1 MRVNSDKKCGR
12 VWVCPYRHTLIYDA
26 HTHVMF
32 CYTLLTLFV
41 FCVGWVGFVDY
52 DIPRTPI
59 RTLLLYKFPAFDWLS
74 NFLQIFSF
82 LFFRSSYSLNCDPR
96 LGLNLGFIGSR
107 LLSWEPS
114 SYHFI
119 WNWTIYMGTGQFQGL
134 FASSSQYW
142 SELGSSSWISKELGT
157 VWGNWPVPAYFR
169 QFQPIIASSSQ
180 T

>member
-1 MRVNSDKKCGR
+1 MIGEE
-12 VWVCPYRHTLIYDA
+12 WVESIVIWKRIRDFRFWLDE
-26 HTHVMF
+26 
-32 CYTLLTLFV
+32 LFGLG
-41 FCVGWVGFVDY
+41 FGFGFGFVDY
-52 DIPRTPI
+52 DIPRTPVH
-59 RTLLLYKFPAFDWLS
+59 TLLLYKFPAFDWLS

-96 LGLNLGFIGSR
+96 LGLNLGFIGSQ

-119 WNWTIYMGTGQFQGL
+119 WNWTIYMGTGQFQSL

-157 VWGNWPVPAYFR
+157 LWGNWPVPAYFR
-169 QFQPIIASSSQ
+169 QFQPV
-180 T
+180 